1 MTEPSLKLPDD
12 PDPPALKRRPGRQ
25 EPPTSFVALGYLA
38 LAVALVLAASFLGQI
53 ATMRG
58 LSPWYAGLVKPA
70 FTPPNAVFPIAW
82 SLLYALMAWAFWR
95 ILRIRPGAEGRQA
108 AIVLFSGQLAL
119 NALWSWAFFGF
130 ANPLAGLAV
139 ILALEVAILATLLA
153 FLRLDRLAGLLLAPY
168 LAWVAYAGVLNGTIW
183 WLNR

>member
-12 PDPPALKRRPGRQ
+12 PDPALRRNPARQ
-25 EPPTSFVALGYLA
+25 EPPTSLLGLVHLA
-38 LAVALVLAASFLGQI
+38 IAVALVVAASFLGQI

-58 LSPWYAGLVKPA
+58 LTPWYASLVKPA

-95 ILRIRPGAEGRQA
+95 ILRLRPGVEGRQT
-108 AIVLFSGQLAL
+108 AITLFCGQLAL

-139 ILALEVAILATLLA
+139 ILALEVAILVTLLV
-153 FLRLDRLAGLLLAPY
+153 FHRLDRWAGMLLWPY
-168 LAWVAYAGVLNGTIW
+168 LAWVAYAGVLNGAIW